1 MTILIAGGGL
11 SGLSLVAHLVARP
24 EPLGPIVVVD
34 DGRRPLATVGW
45 ASWSAEPGL
54 LDEAVSRTFDRLRV
68 HAAGRSRIVGLGRY
82 KYRFVRGDDLAAA
95 VTKSAERHGDVVFRP
110 GRITEIRQAGEG
122 AEAVVDGESLRADWV
137 FDSVLRPGP
146 AQVDG
151 WLIFRGWHVC
161 TAGPA
166 FDSAVPTFFDFR
178 TSQGRAASFV
188 YVLPRGPQEA
198 LVEHTSFAPPHS
210 QGVPRPKEQRSALRE
225 YLSTVLGLRD
235 YTVTREESASLPLFA
250 SAVDRRCGSILA
262 IGTKAGL
269 VKASTGYAFH
279 RIQADSAAIAR
290 SLAVRGHPFDL
301 PRPKPRHLLF
311 DATLLDVVAR
321 EPAQLER
328 VFAALF
334 DRSSAE
340 PVLRFLDEESSL
352 AQEAKLF
359 VRLPPS
365 LYSVVGRRHHR

>member
-34 DGRRPLATVGW
+34 DGRRQLATAGW
-45 ASWSAEPGL
+45 AFWSADPGL
-54 LDEAVSRTFDRLRV
+54 LDEAVSRTFDRFRV

-82 KYRFVRGDDLAAA
+82 KYRFVRGDDLEAA
-95 VTKSAERHGDVVFRP
+95 VGKAAERRGDVVFRR
-110 GRITEIRQAGEG
+110 GRISEIRQAGRG
-122 AEAVVDGESLRADWV
+122 AEAIVDGEAIRVDWV
-137 FDSVLRPGP
+137 FDSVFQPGP
-146 AQVDG
+146 ARVDG
-151 WLIFRGWHVC
+151 WLIFRGWHVR
-161 TAGPA
+161 TTTPE

-178 TSQGRAASFV
+178 TFQGRAASFV

-198 LVEHTSFAPPHS
+198 LVEYTSFAPPHS
-210 QGVPRPKEQRSALRE
+210 QGVARPHEQRSALRE
-225 YLSTVLGLRD
+225 YLATILGVRE
-235 YTVTREESASLPLFA
+235 YAVTREESASLPLSA
-250 SAVDRRCGSILA
+250 SAVDRRRGSILA

-269 VKASTGYAFH
+269 VKASTGYAFQ

-290 SLAVRGHPFDL
+290 SLAVHGHPFDL
-301 PRPKPRHLLF
+301 PRPKARHLLF

-321 EPAQLER
+321 DPAQLER

-334 DRSSAE
+334 DRSSVE

-352 AQEAKLF
+352 PQEGRLF
-359 VRLPPS
+359 ARLPPS
-365 LYSVVGRRHHR
+365 LYSAATRRHR